1 MTQHQDQNFNQKH
14 PSQSIEGQE
23 FRYADEASIS
33 ELINEAQLS
42 NEELASISGGSK
54 NSSDLLQQGI
64 SHDALGEGTKSF
76 EPEPTFPTP
85 PHLESLS

>member
-1 MTQHQDQNFNQKH
+1 MTQHPDQNFYQKH

-23 FRYADEASIS
+23 SRYPDEASIDGATY
-33 ELINEAQLS
+33 EAQLS

-54 NSSDLLQQGI
+54 NSSDLLQQEI
-64 SHDALGEGTKSF
+64 SYDALGEGTKSF

-85 PHLESLS
+85 PHLENLS